1 MNTKIIIYL
10 LALLS
15 LAACQDN
22 EVTSDAYGKFEAREV
37 IISAEASGK
46 LIQFDVE
53 EGQQLK
59 AGELVGL
66 IDTTLLHLQ
75 REQLRAK
82 IRAVTGKT
90 QDAEPQV
97 RVLQERRK
105 NLLREERRL
114 KALIADKAAPA
125 KQLDD
130 LQGQLEVIDKE
141 IDAIRAQSQTANRGI
156 LSEIAPIEAQIE
168 VVEEQ
173 IRRSYIYNSVS
184 GTVLL
189 QLAEPYEM
197 TAAGKPLYTIAPLE
211 ELELRAYVSGAQ
223 LPELQIG
230 QEVTVLVDQ
239 DAESNRSLSGT
250 ISWIADEAEFTPK
263 TVQTKE
269 ERVNLVYAFKVKV
282 KNDGRLKMG
291 MPGEVVFQNSQQ

>member
-10 LALLS
+10 LALLP

-22 EVTSDAYGKFEAREV
+22 EATSDAYGKFEAREV

-97 RVLQERRK
+97 RVLQERRQ

-173 IRRSYIYNSVS
+173 IRRSYIYNPVS

-223 LPELQIG
+223 LPELKLG

>member
-22 EVTSDAYGKFEAREV
+22 EATSDAYGKFEAREV

-97 RVLQERRK
+97 RVLQERRQ

>member
-1 MNTKIIIYL
+1 MDTKIMIPL
-10 LALLS
+10 LFLLP
-15 LAACQDN
+15 LTACQ
-22 EVTSDAYGKFEAREV
+22 EAGPSSDAYGKFEAREV
-37 IISAEASGK
+37 IVSAEANGK
-46 LIQFDVE
+46 LVAFNAA

-59 AGELVGL
+59 AGALVGL
-66 IDTTLLHLQ
+66 VDTTLLHLQ
-75 REQLRAK
+75 RQQLRAN
-82 IRAVTGKT
+82 IHAVTGKT

-97 RVLQERRK
+97 RVLQERK
-105 NLLREERRL
+105 QNLLREERRL
-114 KALIADKAAPA
+114 KALIVDKAAPA

-141 IDAIRAQSQTANRGI
+141 IAAIRAQNKTANRGI

-173 IRRSYIYNSVS
+173 IRRCYLYNPVS

-197 TAAGKPLYTIAPLE
+197 TAAGKPLYTIAPLS

-223 LPELQIG
+223 LPQLKLG
-230 QEVTVLVDQ
+230 QEVTVLVDE
-239 DAESNRSLSGT
+239 DAVSNRRLSGT

-282 KNDGRLKMG
+282 KNDGTLKMG
-291 MPGEVVFQNSQQ
+291 MPGEVVFE

>member
-97 RVLQERRK
+97 RVLQERRQ

>member
-10 LALLS
+10 LALLP
-15 LAACQDN
+15 LAACQNN
-22 EVTSDAYGKFEAREV
+22 EATSDAYGKFEAREV
-37 IISAEASGK
+37 IVSAEADGK

-97 RVLQERRK
+97 RVLQERK
-105 NLLREERRL
+105 QNLLREERRL

-173 IRRSYIYNSVS
+173 IRRSYIYNPVS

-223 LPELQIG
+223 LPELKLG

-239 DAESNRSLSGT
+239 DAESNRSLPGT

>member
-1 MNTKIIIYL
+1 MDIKIMMPL
-10 LALLS
+10 LFLLP
-15 LAACQDN
+15 LAACQ
-22 EVTSDAYGKFEAREV
+22 ETETRSDAYGKFEAREV
-37 IISAEASGK
+37 IVSAEANGK
-46 LIQFDVE
+46 LIQFDVA
-53 EGQQLK
+53 EGQQLQ
-59 AGELVGL
+59 AGQLVGL

-82 IRAVTGKT
+82 IQAVTGKT

-97 RVLQERRK
+97 RVLQERK
-105 NLLREERRL
+105 QNLLREERRL

-130 LQGQLEVIDKE
+130 LQGQIEVVNKE
-141 IDAIRAQSQTANRGI
+141 IDAIRAQSKTANRGI

-168 VVEEQ
+168 VVQEQ
-173 IRRSYIYNSVS
+173 IRRSYIYNPVS

-189 QLAEPYEM
+189 QLAEPHEM
-197 TAAGKPLYTIAPLE
+197 TASGKPLYTIAPLK

-223 LPELQIG
+223 LPQLKLG

-239 DAESNRSLSGT
+239 DADNNRNLTGK

-282 KNDGRLKMG
+282 KNDGTLKMG
-291 MPGEVVFQNSQQ
+291 MPGEVLFE

>member
-1 MNTKIIIYL
+1 MNTKTIIYL
-10 LALLS
+10 LALLP

-22 EVTSDAYGKFEAREV
+22 EATSDAYGKFEAREV
-37 IISAEASGK
+37 IVSAEANGK
-46 LIQFDVE
+46 LVQFDVE
-53 EGQQLK
+53 EGQQLE
-59 AGELVGL
+59 AGALIGL

-97 RVLQERRK
+97 RVLQERK
-105 NLLREERRL
+105 QNLLREERRL

-130 LQGQLEVIDKE
+130 LQGQIEVIDKE

-173 IRRSYIYNSVS
+173 ICRSYIYNPVS

-189 QLAEPYEM
+189 QLAEPHEM

-223 LPELQIG
+223 LPELKLG

-239 DAESNRSLSGT
+239 DAESNRSLPGT

>member
-22 EVTSDAYGKFEAREV
+22 EATSDAYGKFEAREV